1 MFIDCSS
8 STSGHQDTVTTVV
21 DPRYDGVPGNWQWK
35 YDRRYNEVSFGIEV
49 LFHIFYYYWG
59 EENGSL
65 YRGSTVAD
73 STISRVVFLL
83 FFSAMFVV
91 WLSLLRKTCKNFP
104 PFSLT
109 LLKQLM
115 SHNLSEGF
123 SVAVHFSVDIL
134 HYWRHFTGYHKTSSA
149 GCLWRISREI
159 WANRKR
165 RNIYALKLNFKFRF
179 SMKSWN
185 HISGKKVLILIKNK
199 TLPRMLQLLQ
209 THNRKIHI
217 ALIEQKRN
225 Q

>member
-1 MFIDCSS
+1 
-8 STSGHQDTVTTVV
+8 
-21 DPRYDGVPGNWQWK
+21 
-35 YDRRYNEVSFGIEV
+35 
-49 LFHIFYYYWG
+49 
-59 EENGSL
+59 
-65 YRGSTVAD
+65 
-73 STISRVVFLL
+73 
-83 FFSAMFVV
+83 MFVV

-134 HYWRHFTGYHKTSSA
+134 HYWRHFIEYHKTSSS

-165 RNIYALKLNFKFRF
+165 RNIYALKLNFKIRF
-179 SMKSWN
+179 PMKSWN

-199 TLPRMLQLLQ
+199 TLPRMLQLCKHTTARFISLWSSRREI
-209 THNRKIHI
+209 NSLS
-217 ALIEQKRN
+217 ASLIISTFYSPVVN
-225 Q
+225 